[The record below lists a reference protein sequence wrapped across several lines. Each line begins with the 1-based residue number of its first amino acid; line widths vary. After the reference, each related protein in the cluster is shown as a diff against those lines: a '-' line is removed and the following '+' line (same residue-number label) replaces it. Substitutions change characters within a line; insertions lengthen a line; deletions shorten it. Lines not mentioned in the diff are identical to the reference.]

1 MANVVEFLKESYTEM
16 TQKVTWPT
24 WLELQNSAVIV
35 LVASIIIAL
44 LILGMDKTAGN
55 ALELFYKSL
64 A

>member
-1 MANVVEFLKESYTEM
+1 M

-44 LILGMDKTAGN
+44 LILGMDETAGN
-55 ALELFYKSL
+55 ALKLFYKSL

>member
-16 TQKVTWPT
+16 VEKVTWPT
-24 WLELQNSAVIV
+24 WSELQNSAVIV

-44 LILGMDKTAGN
+44 LVASMDYSVGN
-55 ALELFYKSL
+55 ALKLFYKSL